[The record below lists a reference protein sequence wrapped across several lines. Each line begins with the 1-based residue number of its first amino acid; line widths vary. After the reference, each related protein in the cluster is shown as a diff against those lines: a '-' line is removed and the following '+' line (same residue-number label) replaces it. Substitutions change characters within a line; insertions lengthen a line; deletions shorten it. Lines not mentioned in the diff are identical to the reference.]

1 MSNARNLAAAA
12 LAAAGLFF
20 SAPAAAQFYL
30 GFSFGQ
36 ADVDR
41 NLVIPDL
48 LDPGGTVDG
57 KDSAFKLFGG
67 YQFNRNFALEVAAV
81 DLGDMTYSGNFT
93 ATPPTPT
100 GPVIGGRVENGG
112 LNISAVGVL
121 PLGER
126 LALFGKAG
134 IFLWSS
140 EATDF
145 TGGVPTLSEADGS
158 DLSLGLGASVA
169 LTPRASL
176 RAEWERFEMSS
187 TDVELV
193 SVGLAFSF

>member
-1 MSNARNLAAAA
+1 MSKARTLAAAA

-36 ADVDR
+36 AEVDQS
-41 NLVIPDL
+41 LIVPDL

-57 KDSAFKLFGG
+57 KDGAFKLFGG

-81 DLGDMTYSGNFT
+81 DLGDMSYSGFFSG
-93 ATPPTPT
+93 TPS
-100 GPVIGGRVENGG
+100 GPVSGGRVQNGG
-112 LNISAVGVL
+112 LNLSAVGVL

-140 EATDF
+140 EATDI
-145 TGGVPTLSEADGS
+145 TGGVPTISEADGS
-158 DLSLGLGASVA
+158 DLSLGLGASFA

-187 TDVELV
+187 SDVDLV

>member
-30 GFSFGQ
+30 GFSFGR
-36 ADVDR
+36 ADVEQ

-57 KDSAFKLFGG
+57 KDSAFKLYGG

-81 DLGDMTYSGNFT
+81 DLGDMAYSGNFSG
-93 ATPPTPT
+93 TPSGTVT
-100 GPVIGGRVENGG
+100 GGRVQNGG

-126 LALFGKAG
+126 LAFFGKAG

-140 EATDF
+140 EASDL
-145 TGGVPTLSEADGS
+145 TGGVPTISEADGS

-187 TDVELV
+187 SEVDLV

>member
-1 MSNARNLAAAA
+1 MRNASNLAAAA

-30 GFSFGQ
+30 GFSFGR
-36 ADVDR
+36 ADVDQ

-67 YQFNRNFALEVAAV
+67 YQFSRNFALEVGAV
-81 DLGDMTYSGNFT
+81 DLGDMTYSGTFSNG
-93 ATPPTPT
+93 PIT
-100 GPVIGGRVENGG
+100 GPVTGGRVENGG

-140 EATDF
+140 EATDV
-145 TGGVPTLSEADGS
+145 TGGVLTISEADGS

-187 TDVELV
+187 SDVDLV